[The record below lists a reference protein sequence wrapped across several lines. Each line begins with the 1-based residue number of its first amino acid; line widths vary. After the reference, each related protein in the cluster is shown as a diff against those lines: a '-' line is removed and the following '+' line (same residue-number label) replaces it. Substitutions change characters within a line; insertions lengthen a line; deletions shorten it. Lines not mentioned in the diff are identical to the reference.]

1 MLFANCV
8 KMPLSVTDMYKS
20 SRVFVWQVERYA
32 LLPYLPFVNLSCDA
46 PDGPVTAFGVGER
59 LYEPYLAVS
68 DKFGMEAAACEL
80 LTVLID

>member
-1 MLFANCV
+1 MCLW
-8 KMPLSVTDMYKS
+8 
-20 SRVFVWQVERYA
+20 RVERYT
-32 LLPYLPFVNLSCDA
+32 LLPYLPFVNLSGDA

-68 DKFGMEAAACEL
+68 DKFGMEAAASEL

>member
-32 LLPYLPFVNLSCDA
+32 LLPYLPFVNLSGDA
-46 PDGPVTAFGVGER
+46 LDGPGTALGAGQR
-59 LYEPYLAVS
+59 PYAPYLAVS
-68 DKFGMEAAACEL
+68 AKFGMKAAACEF